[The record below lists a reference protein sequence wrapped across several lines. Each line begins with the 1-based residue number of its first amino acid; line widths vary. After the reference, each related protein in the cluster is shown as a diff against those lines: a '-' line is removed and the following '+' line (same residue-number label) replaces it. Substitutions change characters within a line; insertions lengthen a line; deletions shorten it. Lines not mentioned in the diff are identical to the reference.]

1 MWRPTVRRGG
11 KSRLKNGI
19 LIIMST
25 APVRVIIITGPSG
38 SGKSSLA
45 RRCGLRSVRLDD
57 FYHAFD
63 APNMPMVD
71 ERLIDWDDV
80 RSWNKEAAIEA
91 LIELCTTG
99 QTDTPDYD
107 IPTSSVIGSRHLELD
122 PSETAIVAEGIF
134 AAHCVPAL
142 KERGLLADAI
152 CIARNPWRNAYF
164 RFIRDIKKNRKS
176 VPVLIRRGLYLT
188 KREPGQIREWT
199 ALGCRPVPSLEAA
212 IDAVNAAAT
221 STPRG
226 A

>member
-1 MWRPTVRRGG
+1 MWRPTVRGGG
-11 KSRLKNGI
+11 KFWLKDGI
-19 LIIMST
+19 LIIMSK

-45 RRCGLRSVRLDD
+45 RRLGLRSVRLDD
-57 FYHAFD
+57 FYRSYD

-71 ERLIDWDDV
+71 EHLIDWDDV
-80 RSWNKEAAIEA
+80 RSWNQEAAITA

-107 IPTSSVIGSRHLELD
+107 IPTSSVVGTRHLRLD
-122 PSETAIVAEGIF
+122 PSEKVIIAEGIF

-142 KERGLLADAI
+142 KEHGLLADAI

-188 KREPGQIREWT
+188 QREPAQIREWT
-199 ALGCRPVPSLEAA
+199 ALGCRPLPSLEAA
-212 IDAVNAAAT
+212 IEAVRAAAAKAQA
-221 STPRG
+221 G
-226 A
+226 

>member
-1 MWRPTVRRGG
+1 
-11 KSRLKNGI
+11 
-19 LIIMST
+19 MSK

-45 RRCGLRSVRLDD
+45 RRLGLRSVRLDD
-57 FYHAFD
+57 FYRSYD

-71 ERLIDWDDV
+71 EHLIDWDDV
-80 RSWNKEAAIEA
+80 RSWNQEAAITA

-107 IPTSSVIGSRHLELD
+107 IPTSSVVGTRHLRLD
-122 PSETAIVAEGIF
+122 PSEKVIIAEGIF

-142 KERGLLADAI
+142 KEHGLLADAI

-188 KREPGQIREWT
+188 QREPAQIREWT
-199 ALGCRPVPSLEAA
+199 ALGCRPLPSLEAA
-212 IDAVNAAAT
+212 IEAVRAAAAKAQA
-221 STPRG
+221 G
-226 A
+226 

>member
-1 MWRPTVRRGG
+1 M
-11 KSRLKNGI
+11 KNGI

-57 FYHAFD
+57 FYHTFD
-63 APNMPMVD
+63 TPNMPMVD
-71 ERLIDWDDV
+71 EHLIDWDDV

-122 PSETAIVAEGIF
+122 PSETVIVAEGIF

-212 IDAVNAAAT
+212 VEAVKMAATAAA
-221 STPRG
+221 
-226 A
+226 AQAD